1 MSRCKFNK
9 KKGVILSKKTRD
21 LPMGMDAETMLNFVE
36 DAAPYI
42 LEKNQSLDTAY
53 PALKHALINK
63 LKELDSSS

>member
-1 MSRCKFNK
+1 MGRCKFNK
-9 KKGVILSKKTRD
+9 KKGFVLSKKNRD
-21 LPMGMDAETMLNFVE
+21 IHGMDAETMLNFVE

-42 LEKNQSLDTAY
+42 LEGSQSLDTAF

>member
-1 MSRCKFNK
+1 MGRCKFNK
-9 KKGVILSKKTRD
+9 KKGVILSKKSRD
-21 LPMGMDAETMLNFVE
+21 IHGMDAETMLNFVE

>member
-1 MSRCKFNK
+1 MGRCKFNK
-9 KKGVILSKKTRD
+9 KKGVILSKKSRD
-21 LPMGMDAETMLNFVE
+21 IHVMDAETMLNFVE

-42 LEKNQSLDTAY
+42 LEENQSLDTAY

>member
-1 MSRCKFNK
+1 MGRCKFNK
-9 KKGVILSKKTRD
+9 KKGVILSKKNRD
-21 LPMGMDAETMLNFVE
+21 IHGMDAETMLDFVE

-42 LEKNQSLDTAY
+42 LEENQSLDTAY

>member
-1 MSRCKFNK
+1 MGRCKFNK
-9 KKGVILSKKTRD
+9 KKGLILSKKNHD
-21 LPMGMDAETMLNFVE
+21 IHGMDAETMLNFVE

>member
-1 MSRCKFNK
+1 MGRCKFNK
-9 KKGVILSKKTRD
+9 KKGFVLSKKNRD
-21 LPMGMDAETMLNFVE
+21 IHGMDAETMLNFVE
-36 DAAPYI
+36 DSAPYI